1 MIHSTA
7 QEITLT
13 SGSNLAADDGFR
25 GISHPRL
32 SFCFYS
38 PTAFQASLTALA
50 SAAPDRHT
58 MKKQERFEI
67 LLEDIQSKFDLVLE
81 GHGALHEK
89 IDRTGQQ
96 LGERI
101 DTEAHQTPLKN
112 FSR

>member
-1 MIHSTA
+1 
-7 QEITLT
+7 
-13 SGSNLAADDGFR
+13 
-25 GISHPRL
+25 
-32 SFCFYS
+32 
-38 PTAFQASLTALA
+38 
-50 SAAPDRHT
+50 

-101 DTEAHQTPLKN
+101 DMVEVQISALNQKIDKVEAKVDGIAADLAAHRVDTEAHHGI
-112 FSR
+112 RGM

>member
-1 MIHSTA
+1 
-7 QEITLT
+7 
-13 SGSNLAADDGFR
+13 
-25 GISHPRL
+25 
-32 SFCFYS
+32 
-38 PTAFQASLTALA
+38 
-50 SAAPDRHT
+50 

-101 DTEAHQTPLKN
+101 DMVEVQISALNQKIDTVEVSLTAKIDKVEAKIDGVAADLAAHRIDTEAHHGI
-112 FSR
+112 RVV